1 VTYWVRPYFAA
12 PVHAVQLSSSVLG
25 QLCPQFVRIVN
36 GGSGDHHATFA
47 AAFSAWRI
55 QRRLA

>member
-1 VTYWVRPYFAA
+1 
-12 PVHAVQLSSSVLG
+12 VQLSSSVLG